1 MAAERRD
8 LTSGEELRRRQVWM
22 AADAIRAEGKERVAQ
37 RNVRA
42 RMKRRFGVAGNN
54 QCVGEYLTWWME
66 DREYS
71 PIIELAG
78 MPEAIQTALAKAGV
92 QLWKAAQ
99 SEAAAIYERDRV
111 RHAEALRAQHAL
123 RDEAMASL
131 DARETEIEGLRRE
144 VARYAAEIERLEA
157 HVQDVRARE
166 FWDRVVNEI
175 WEILPEEGALHVDGI
190 MNRVAHLAPEGERHR
205 EGWKRSTVK
214 WKIIQRINN
223 RRLFARETEGC
234 DDRFRRRRPQDDE
247 DAAA

>member
-1 MAAERRD
+1 MTAERRD

-123 RDEAMASL
+123 RDEAMATL
-131 DARETEIEGLRRE
+131 DAREAEIEGLRKE
-144 VARYAAEIERLEA
+144 LARSESELERQKEKFATSEA
-157 HVQDVRARE
+157 RA
-166 FWDRVVNEI
+166 FWRRVVQEI
-175 WEILPEEGALHVDGI
+175 WEILPEREAMHVNDIVERIGADLVEEAGKFKQAWDVDTVRGAIDERRYKGRMFFWEGSG
-190 MNRVAHLAPEGERHR
+190 RY
-205 EGWKRSTVK
+205 
-214 WKIIQRINN
+214 
-223 RRLFARETEGC
+223 
-234 DDRFRRRRPQDDE
+234 RRRRPE
-247 DAAA
+247 DPRPARSSA